1 MKNSSMIMKVK
12 ILTCRNKISKEM
24 KISSLIYK
32 NTSKVTIYSQ
42 TNILLSNEK
51 LNKYVISYTQQ
62 LEEINRIME
71 QNQAIIT
78 PALDQITVLPE
89 QIKKEDKKK
98 VANVKLPEIKK
109 KKEQVELY
117 NPKTKDKNYEA
128 K

>member
-1 MKNSSMIMKVK
+1 
-12 ILTCRNKISKEM
+12 
-24 KISSLIYK
+24 
-32 NTSKVTIYSQ
+32 
-42 TNILLSNEK
+42 
-51 LNKYVISYTQQ
+51 
-62 LEEINRIME
+62 ME

>member
-32 NTSKVTIYSQ
+32 NTSKVTISSQ
-42 TNILLSNEK
+42 TNILLSKEK
-51 LNKYVISYTQQ
+51 LNKNVISNTQQ